1 MFWAFCSNFSSLFF
15 GATSAAVG
23 AFSGTLSSSSP
34 DSMIAYLL
42 TLDLD
47 VVALLTI
54 TSAEDS
60 LDQTELL
67 SSSLLETLRCLFF
80 GSGMRFLLPESSF
93 FA

>member
-1 MFWAFCSNFSSLFF
+1 
-15 GATSAAVG
+15 
-23 AFSGTLSSSSP
+23 
-34 DSMIAYLL
+34 MIA
-42 TLDLD
+42 LDLD

-60 LDQTELL
+60 LGQTELLL

-80 GSGMRFLLPESSF
+80 GSEMRFLLPESSF

>member
-1 MFWAFCSNFSSLFF
+1 
-15 GATSAAVG
+15 
-23 AFSGTLSSSSP
+23 
-34 DSMIAYLL
+34 MIALDLL
-42 TLDLD
+42 HTYLD

-60 LDQTELL
+60 LGQTELLL

-80 GSGMRFLLPESSF
+80 GSGMRFLLYSLLLPESSF